1 MRSLFLLFVIT
12 QLTVAAQNRIL
23 LLVDN
28 SNIEKTHSL
37 FLKSL
42 RDRNYQLTV
51 KSADDSTLTLSKF
64 GEFLYDHVIIFAPK
78 VEEFGGSIS
87 PEELGRFVDEGG
99 NVLVAADSSIGE
111 AIRDFATEVGFE
123 FGSDGTAVIDH
134 HNFDSRLDD
143 GKHTTIV
150 VPSSQL
156 TIAELIVGKKS
167 TIGPILYQGVALS
180 FNDENPLR
188 LTILNAGTTAY
199 AFKPTSPIDEY
210 PQAIGKSTTLIGALQ
225 ARNNARV
232 VLCGSL
238 KFFSDE
244 FINHQVQTATGTSK
258 SGNGELATAISKW
271 VLKETGVLRVSGVK
285 HHKKGQTVP
294 PREYTITDDVHYEIG
309 IEELKDG
316 KWIPFNGKDVQLE
329 FVRIDPFVRTTLKN
343 SNGKFTADFRI
354 PDVYGVFK
362 FLVDYHRI
370 GYTHLFDVQQV
381 SVRPFEHT
389 QYERFVHSAYP
400 YYVSSFSMMIGVLLF
415 AFVFLYHKE
424 STSTAPATSAST
436 AQTKKSN
443 KSRLEVCC
451 RVMDEPLVSRQVLSD

>member
-1 MRSLFLLFVIT
+1 MRSLGFWAVALLVVV
-12 QLTVAAQNRIL
+12 LPLAAAQKRVL

-28 SNIEKTHSL
+28 ANIEKTHSI

-42 RDRNYQLTV
+42 RDRGYQLTT
-51 KSADDSTLTLSKF
+51 KQADDSSLELQRF
-64 GEFLYDHVIIFAPK
+64 GEFLYDHVIVFAPS
-78 VEEFGGSIS
+78 VEEFGGSLS
-87 PEELGRFVDEGG
+87 AEELAKFVDGGG
-99 NVLVAADSSIGE
+99 NVLVAADSNIGE

-123 FGSDGTAVIDH
+123 FGTDGTAVIDH
-134 HNFDSRLDD
+134 HHFDKKLDD

-150 VPSSQL
+150 VPPAHL
-156 TIAELIVGKKS
+156 TPAELIVGDRTKLA
-167 TIGPILYQGVALS
+167 PVLFRGVPLS
-180 FNDENPLR
+180 FNEENPLR
-188 LTILNAGTTAY
+188 LAILTADTTAY
-199 AFKPTSPIDEY
+199 AFKPTSPINEY
-210 PQAIGKSTTLIGALQ
+210 PQAIGKGTILIGGIQ

-232 VLCGSL
+232 VLTGSL

-244 FINHQVQTATGTSK
+244 FINAQVQTSGGAKK
-258 SGNGELATAISKW
+258 SGNGDLATAISKW
-271 VLKETGVLRVSGVK
+271 VLKETGVLRVTGVR
-285 HHKKGQTVP
+285 HHKKGQTTP

-309 IEELKDG
+309 IEELRDG
-316 KWIPFNGKDVQLE
+316 KWVPFAGRDVQLE

-343 SNGKFTADFRI
+343 SNGKLSADFRI

-362 FLVDYHRI
+362 FLVDYRRL

-424 STSTAPATSAST
+424 APAVAWSTTTSASATASTAPA
-436 AQTKKSN
+436 AQTKKN
-443 KSRLEVCC
+443 K
-451 RVMDEPLVSRQVLSD
+451 